1 MELNIREDKKL
12 VNIWLT
18 KLEKADSVL
27 QNRLNELYKI
37 QELLADYLVAVFE
50 SGSGDLYEN
59 TRDLLLLNQRRTAE
73 KSVQQEK
80 KQRMTEM
87 KH

>member
-27 QNRLNELYKI
+27 QNRLNELYTEYK
-37 QELLADYLVAVFE
+37 AKKYVVAVFE

-59 TRDLLLLNQRRTAE
+59 TRDLLRTAE

>member
-1 MELNIREDKKL
+1 MADKIGKGGFCFAEP
-12 VNIWLT
+12 V
-18 KLEKADSVL
+18 
-27 QNRLNELYKI
+27 NELYTEYK
-37 QELLADYLVAVFE
+37 AKKYVVAVFE

>member
-27 QNRLNELYKI
+27 QNRLNELYTEYK
-37 QELLADYLVAVFE
+37 AKKYVVAVFE

-59 TRDLLLLNQRRTAE
+59 TRRFG
-73 KSVQQEK
+73 SVK
-80 KQRMTEM
+80 FSL
-87 KH
+87 

>member
-27 QNRLNELYKI
+27 QNRLNELYTEYK
-37 QELLADYLVAVFE
+37 AKKYVVAVFE
-50 SGSGDLYEN
+50 SGSG
-59 TRDLLLLNQRRTAE
+59 A
-73 KSVQQEK
+73 V
-80 KQRMTEM
+80 
-87 KH
+87 

>member
-27 QNRLNELYKI
+27 QNRLNELYTEYK
-37 QELLADYLVAVFE
+37 AKKYVVAVFE

-80 KQRMTEM
+80 NQRMTEM

>member
-1 MELNIREDKKL
+1 MADKIGKGGFCFAEQFTDGKDIL
-12 VNIWLT
+12 MY
-18 KLEKADSVL
+18 
-27 QNRLNELYKI
+27 RLNELYTEYK
-37 QELLADYLVAVFE
+37 AKKYVVAVFE